1 MRRIEIIL
9 LGFAALTPTYV
20 LGCPAIQLQ
29 HGASAMPS
37 FDIVSEVDR
46 HEVNNAVD
54 QANREIGA
62 RFDFKGSDA
71 KIEYVENSLKLEAQS
86 EFQIDQM
93 RDILEKKLAKRGID
107 LACTLIAVFP
117 EKTPHQ
123 IFPRFKSLAFLH
135 VVKECLPEVKENRSF
150 HFLNRLQLLNSAIAR
165 VRW

>member
-1 MRRIEIIL
+1 
-9 LGFAALTPTYV
+9 
-20 LGCPAIQLQ
+20 
-29 HGASAMPS
+29 MPS

-107 LACTLIAVFP
+107 LAALKADKVEESGTRARQKIEVRQGIDQDTSR
-117 EKTPHQ
+117 K
-123 IFPRFKSLAFLH
+123 I
-135 VVKECLPEVKENRSF
+135 VKFIKDSKLKVQASIQGDQLRVTGKKRDD
-150 HFLNRLQLLNSAIAR
+150 LQEAIALLR
-165 VRW
+165 TCAVGLPLQYQNFRD